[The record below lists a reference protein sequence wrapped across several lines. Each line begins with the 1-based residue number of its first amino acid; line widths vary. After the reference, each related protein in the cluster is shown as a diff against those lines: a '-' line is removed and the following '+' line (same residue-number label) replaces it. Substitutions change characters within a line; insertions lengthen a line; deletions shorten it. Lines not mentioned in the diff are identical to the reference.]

1 MTPSRPYLVRGLF
14 EWILDNDQTPYILVD
29 ANAQGVAVPQEFVQN
44 GQIVLNISPNAVR
57 ELLIENEQISFS
69 ARFSGITH
77 QIFVPVLAV
86 LAIYARENGQG
97 MVFGHEAG
105 APDPDDPQPPKGTKT
120 ETAKPAARPALKVVK

>member
-29 ANAQGVAVPQEFVQN
+29 ANAEGVAVPQVFVQN

-57 ELLIENEQISFS
+57 ELLIENEQLSFS

-77 QIFVPVLAV
+77 QIFVPVMAI

-105 APDPDDPQPPKGTKT
+105 APDPDDPKPPKTTST
-120 ETAKPAARPALKVVK
+120 ENKSAARPALKVVK

>member
-29 ANAQGVAVPQEFVQN
+29 ANGEGVAVPQEFVQN

-57 ELLIENEQISFS
+57 ELLIENEQLSFS

-77 QIFVPVLAV
+77 QVFVPVMAI

-105 APDPDDPQPPKGTKT
+105 APDPDDPKPQKT
-120 ETAKPAARPALKVVK
+120 RKPEAVKPAARPALKVVK